1 MIRRPPRSTRTDT
14 LFPSTTLFR
23 SMHPI
28 TEGLHATI
36 ELFPRDKQIRFQG
49 QEEVPYILRFI
60 IVQELIAHAARIA
73 STGNYPAKNVHEH
86 GDGRAFRAS
95 DRQNDAALQCSL
107 GVRGGP
113 ASLVTGITFRILI
126 HPPPRPAAF
135 AARAARRHQAPS
147 PT

>member
-1 MIRRPPRSTRTDT
+1 MSQWHC
-14 LFPSTTLFR
+14 
-23 SMHPI
+23 MHPI
-28 TEGLHATI
+28 TESLHATI

-95 DRQNDAALQCSL
+95 DRQHDAALQS
-107 GVRGGP
+107 R
-113 ASLVTGITFRILI
+113 SEE
-126 HPPPRPAAF
+126 
-135 AARAARRHQAPS
+135 RRVGKEG
-147 PT
+147 

>member
-1 MIRRPPRSTRTDT
+1 MSQWHC
-14 LFPSTTLFR
+14 
-23 SMHPI
+23 MHPI
-28 TEGLHATI
+28 TESRHATI

-60 IVQELIAHAARIA
+60 IIQELIAHAARIA

-95 DRQNDAALQCSL
+95 DRQHDAALQSSI

-113 ASLVTGITFRILI
+113 AVLVSGITFRNLLA
-126 HPPPRPAAF
+126 PPIG
-135 AARAARRHQAPS
+135 RAS
-147 PT
+147 